1 MRDKEETGPVPEMG
15 KPDPDTVEEENP
27 VGSAPETV
35 EFTSGYGAE
44 LELFLPEDV
53 VPTG

>member
-1 MRDKEETGPVPEMG
+1 MRDNEETGPVPEMG

-35 EFTSGYGAE
+35 EFTSGYDAE
-44 LELFLPEDV
+44 LELFFPDDV
-53 VPTG
+53 VSIG